1 MTVNKK
7 LDVIIISYAKDEYCE
22 SITKECLESLIQS
35 EENSEELFNIIVVE
49 SAKGVKWEDL
59 ASNIKTLEAPLPYGY
74 HKFLNYGRK
83 HGNSEWVALCNNDLH
98 FTKHWFTRI
107 MNAYEANPD
116 VMSFSPICPMTQ
128 TMYGINPHTG
138 NISGYEIRKQVSGW
152 CIIHKRE
159 IYNLIGDLD
168 ERFYHWFCDNDY
180 SMELWTKG
188 IKHLLVTDS
197 IVIHHDK
204 NIGKTTEKVVETN
217 EEMYRLTSGSGPIF
231 REKWK
236 NYIQ

>member
-1 MTVNKK
+1 MIVNKK
-7 LDVIIISYAKDEYCE
+7 LDVVIISYAKDEYCE
-22 SITKECLESLIQS
+22 SITKSCLESLIQS

-49 SAKGVKWEDL
+49 SAKDVKWESL
-59 ASNIKTLEAPLPYGY
+59 GKNIKTLESPLPYGY

-83 HGNSEWVALCNNDLH
+83 HGDSEWVALCNNDLH
-98 FTKHWFTRI
+98 FTKHWFSKI

-116 VMSFSPICPMTQ
+116 VISFSPICPMTQ

-138 NISGYEIRKQVSGW
+138 NISGYEIRKQISGW
-152 CIIHKRE
+152 CIVHKRE

-180 SMELWTKG
+180 SMELWTRG

-217 EEMYRLTSGSGPIF
+217 EEMYRLTSGSTPIF
-231 REKWK
+231 KEKWK
-236 NYIQ
+236 NHIQ